1 MTKDRLAAALRRAG
15 LLLAGGGLLLLRG
28 QAARGCAEGVRLCT
42 QVLLPTLFPFF
53 VVTALLTGVRGPAVR
68 PGTMQPPSGP
78 AAGDGVPLSRPC
90 LCHRCP
96 GGRDAGEFAGRRSA
110 L

>member
-42 QVLLPTLFPFF
+42 QVLLPTLFPF
-53 VVTALLTGVRGPAVR
+53 LW
-68 PGTMQPPSGP
+68 
-78 AAGDGVPLSRPC
+78 
-90 LCHRCP
+90 
-96 GGRDAGEFAGRRSA
+96 
-110 L
+110 